1 MKSKGNIVFL
11 GMMGSGKTSIGKLF
25 SQKYKLKFYDIDN
38 LIEKNMGMKISK
50 IFEDKGETFFRNLE
64 EKITLDIL
72 QKKNIVISLGGGS
85 FLNKK
90 VQKEIRNNHTS
101 FWLYWDNIAIINR
114 IKRSHKRPLAIK
126 STINDLND
134 LIKKR
139 SNIYAKAMY
148 KIDCNGLSKK
158 EIVNKVFETYETN

>member
-1 MKSKGNIVFL
+1 MN
-11 GMMGSGKTSIGKLF
+11 
-25 SQKYKLKFYDIDN
+25 
-38 LIEKNMGMKISK
+38 
-50 IFEDKGETFFRNLE
+50 
-64 EKITLDIL
+64 IL
-72 QKKNIVISLGGGS
+72 QKKKSVISLGGGS

-90 VQKEIRNNHTS
+90 VQKEIHNNHTS
-101 FWLYWDNIAIINR
+101 FWLYWDNRTIIDR
-114 IKRSHKRPLAIK
+114 IKKSHKRPLAIK
-126 STINDLND
+126 STIDDLND